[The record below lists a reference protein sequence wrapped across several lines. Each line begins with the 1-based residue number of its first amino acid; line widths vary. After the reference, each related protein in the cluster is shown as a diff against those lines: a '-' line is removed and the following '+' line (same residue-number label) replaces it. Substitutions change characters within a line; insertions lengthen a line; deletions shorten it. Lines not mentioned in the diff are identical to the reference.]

1 MNTSNLK
8 HGQPGK
14 PRTVAA
20 IVASVCVMGLVGMIW
35 LHAEHPAVQLGAAV
49 YVAPATTQTDPAFL
63 HAPAAFA
70 AVPSA
75 DQVFASR
82 RDASTDDAPAAP
94 TF

>member
-1 MNTSNLK
+1 MNTSNLQ
-8 HGQPGK
+8 HGQAG
-14 PRTVAA
+14 RARILGA

-35 LHAEHPAVQLGAAV
+35 LHAEHPAVQLGTAV
-49 YVAPATTQTDPAFL
+49 YVAPAATPTDTAFL

-75 DQVFASR
+75 DQVFSR